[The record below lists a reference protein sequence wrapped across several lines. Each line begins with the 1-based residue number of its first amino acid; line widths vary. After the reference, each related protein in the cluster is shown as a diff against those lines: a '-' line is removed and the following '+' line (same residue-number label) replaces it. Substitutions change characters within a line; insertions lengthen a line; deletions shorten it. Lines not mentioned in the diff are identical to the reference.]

1 MKNNSL
7 RGYFPMLKTKE
18 EVMAAINQNRKL
30 KSVFNSW
37 RTNAQQEFID
47 FCTGQRGIKILYD
60 SFFKEVF
67 NPEYAPE
74 RLNRLLSVILGM
86 KVRIIQVLPL
96 DSTRMGDET
105 SLVTMDIVVE
115 LEDKSIVNIEMQKI
129 GYFFPGQ
136 RSACYSSD
144 LILRQYKRIRDTSE
158 NFAYSRMKPVYTIV
172 FFENSPQVFKSFPN
186 DYIHIFTQKSDT
198 GLSLELLQKYVFIPL
213 DIYKQVSHNILNE
226 LDAWLTFLSSDSP
239 DDILYLIENFPEF
252 KPMYETLFNLCE
264 NIEGVMDMFSKELY
278 ELDRNT
284 ALFMV
289 DDMSREINELKA
301 ANEEK
306 DNVIAEKDNTIAE
319 KDNTIAELQAK
330 LKELNQNQNKGTN

>member
-1 MKNNSL
+1 MKNNRL

-47 FCTGQRGIKILYD
+47 FCTEQRGIKILYD

-115 LEDKSIVNIEMQKI
+115 LEDKSIVNK
-129 GYFFPGQ
+129 
-136 RSACYSSD
+136 
-144 LILRQYKRIRDTSE
+144 

-319 KDNTIAELQAK
+319 LQAK
-330 LKELNQNQNKGTN
+330 LKELKQNQNKATN